1 MVFLGDQLIGE
12 VEEENGCNR
21 AWLAYEKQDETVLT
35 YEDVDYKSI
44 LLGVQRNFR
53 DTTPGQAVEDHYFV
67 DMYRLHP
74 FLKE

>member
-12 VEEENGCNR
+12 VEEANGCNR

-53 DTTPGQAVEDHYFV
+53 DTTPGPVEDHYFV

>member
-1 MVFLGDQLIGE
+1 M
-12 VEEENGCNR
+12 
-21 AWLAYEKQDETVLT
+21 AYEKQDETVLT

-53 DTTPGQAVEDHYFV
+53 DTTPGPVEDHYFV